1 VHRHHQR
8 RSRIPRSY
16 GCLRA
21 GQKSSGPFVFLHL
34 YARASVRTC
43 ILWAAAGLVSLIG
56 WPGFSAESSR
66 DSAVASTNRYEF
78 RSVHDPDGIGK
89 FYMDREIAY
98 VMGHQGAD
106 WLERPEREEEE
117 HTSQLVQQLHLRAG
131 DVVADIGAGSGYLSR
146 RLAREVGPS
155 GKVLAEDIQPEMI
168 GLLTNKMAELRIT
181 NVLPVLG
188 TVTDPKLP
196 PGSVD
201 MVVMVDVYHEFD
213 FPYEMMQAIC
223 RALKANGRV
232 AFVEFRAEDPN
243 VPIKPVHKM
252 TEAQVK
258 KEMSVLPLQWIE
270 TIRVLP
276 RQHII
281 LFKKK

>member
-1 VHRHHQR
+1 M
-8 RSRIPRSY
+8 
-16 GCLRA
+16 
-21 GQKSSGPFVFLHL
+21 
-34 YARASVRTC
+34 
-43 ILWAAAGLVSLIG
+43 IG